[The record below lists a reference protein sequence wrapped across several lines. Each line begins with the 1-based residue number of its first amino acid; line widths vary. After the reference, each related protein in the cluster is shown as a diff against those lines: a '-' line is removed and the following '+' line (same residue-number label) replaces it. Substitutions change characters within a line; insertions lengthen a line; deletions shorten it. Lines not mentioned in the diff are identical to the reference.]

1 MKKSLALFGALL
13 LTGHAFAD
21 SITNGI
27 GTAGDAI
34 YSYTPYVQALGY
46 VLAGIIGIIASFVI
60 YYAIANNERDV
71 KKRILTWGGACVTM
85 LSMTIALPNFFDYQK
100 SGLLA
105 GNGSSSGGSN
115 GEFAG
120 GDKWGKIDPTIP
132 DLNYPFWKPDN
143 KFELKPYPGDF
154 QVLPNHKY

>member
-21 SITNGI
+21 SITDSI

-46 VLAGIIGIIASFVI
+46 VLASIIGIIASFVI

-100 SGLLA
+100 YGLLA
-105 GNGSSSGGSN
+105 GNGS
-115 GEFAG
+115 
-120 GDKWGKIDPTIP
+120 
-132 DLNYPFWKPDN
+132 
-143 KFELKPYPGDF
+143 
-154 QVLPNHKY
+154 

>member
-21 SITNGI
+21 SITDGI

-60 YYAIANNERDV
+60 YYVIANNERDV

-85 LSMTIALPNFFDYQK
+85 LSMTIAYLISLTIRSLVFLQEMVARQV
-100 SGLLA
+100 GLMESLQEVT
-105 GNGSSSGGSN
+105 N
-115 GEFAG
+115 GER
-120 GDKWGKIDPTIP
+120 
-132 DLNYPFWKPDN
+132 
-143 KFELKPYPGDF
+143 
-154 QVLPNHKY
+154 